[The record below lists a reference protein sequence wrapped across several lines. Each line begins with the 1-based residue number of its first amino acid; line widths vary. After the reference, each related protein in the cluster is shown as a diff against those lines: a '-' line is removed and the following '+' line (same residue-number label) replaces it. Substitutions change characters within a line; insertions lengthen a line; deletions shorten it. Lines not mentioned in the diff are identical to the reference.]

1 MPELEQQSAG
11 QVPAAEQQTENPAG
25 TPASTAAPEAGAT
38 SGESGGESG
47 GGEDTFAGLPAEFNW
62 LKEKYQKRGT
72 EAQQLRATLR
82 ETQEKLAKAKTPEE
96 FAEVQTQT
104 AELNRKLALSDAARK
119 HKLSDE
125 ALELLDGIP
134 ADQIEARAEK
144 LAKLAAPAAPEVP
157 PKKVTKVPLR
167 GGSNPGEDADTE
179 DGAALWRKYRA
190 SQ

>member
-1 MPELEQQSAG
+1 MMPELEKQSAG
-11 QVPAAEQQTENPAG
+11 QAPAAEQQPETPAG
-25 TPASTAAPEAGAT
+25 TPASPAAPEAGAT
-38 SGESGGESG
+38 GGESGGESG
-47 GGEDTFAGLPAEFNW
+47 GDDTFAGLPAEFNW

-144 LAKLAAPAAPEVP
+144 LAKLAAPAQQETP